1 MERLEV
7 FERRRDDL
15 AERKDVTATSPTSA
29 TDLPPG
35 PEQVRTIEDLRAKIK
50 EVRARVE
57 EADKPT
63 GPLGLFGLTTST

>member
-1 MERLEV
+1 MTV
-7 FERRRDDL
+7 
-15 AERKDVTATSPTSA
+15 ASPTTV

-50 EVRARVE
+50 EVQARVE

>member
-1 MERLEV
+1 
-7 FERRRDDL
+7 
-15 AERKDVTATSPTSA
+15 VTATSPTNV

-50 EVRARVE
+50 EVQARVE